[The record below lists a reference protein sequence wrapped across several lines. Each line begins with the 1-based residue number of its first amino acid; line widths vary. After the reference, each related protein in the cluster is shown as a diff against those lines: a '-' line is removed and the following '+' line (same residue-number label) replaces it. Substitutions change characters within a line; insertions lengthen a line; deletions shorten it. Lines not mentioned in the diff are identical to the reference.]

1 MGAESLVQ
9 ADSLVKTFGAGATAV
24 TAVVEA
30 TFSIEPAERI
40 ALVGPS
46 GSGKSTLLHLIAGL
60 ETPTGG
66 AIAWPALGA
75 RETLRPGAI
84 GLAFQG
90 PSLLPPLS
98 VVENVALPIILGGG
112 SERFALGAA
121 TDLLDA
127 FDVADLA
134 SKLPEELSGGQ
145 SQRVGL
151 ARAFAGAPR
160 LVLADE
166 PTGQQDHETG
176 ARVMEAALTL
186 ASLGNAALIVA
197 THDRSVAKLLS
208 VAWAVED
215 GRLRTEAMTWSA

>member
-1 MGAESLVQ
+1 MSAESLVH
-9 ADSLVKTFGAGATAV
+9 ADSLVKTFGAGAAAV
-24 TAVVEA
+24 TAVADA
-30 TFSIEPAERI
+30 TFTIEPGEHI

-60 ETPTGG
+60 EAPTDGT
-66 AIAWPALGA
+66 IVWPALGP

-98 VVENVALPIILGGG
+98 VAENVALPIILGGG
-112 SERFALGAA
+112 SEREALGAA
-121 TDLLDA
+121 ADLLDA
-127 FDVADLA
+127 FGVADLT

-151 ARAFAGAPR
+151 ARAFAGTPR
-160 LVLADE
+160 LVLTDE

-186 ASLGNAALIVA
+186 ASLSNTALVVA

-208 VAWAVED
+208 VAWAVQD
-215 GRLRTEAMTWSA
+215 GHLRTEAMTWSA